1 MEFKFGRVLLSNKD
15 KTYIATHLLHIYG
28 WLIRTYK
35 IGQRGGKR
43 VRIIVRDFD
52 LIKDYYQDKVKP
64 YRVVPLFIDSKTK
77 NKYYGIRLFDS
88 IELIDMSYK
97 YGSNELSNNEI
108 FNSELEFH
116 NIRSGFNSCAKK
128 QMRMDLIKKEF
139 PPITKEFREKLINL
153 TVKGPTIGC
162 RPDIDFNCCSFW
174 DIKSA
179 YPYWILTL
187 EFPYQFIKTTK
198 LTKASHTIHFGK
210 FTLKNFRAKHP
221 YYLPLF
227 LKGHGLDKNDKG
239 VLTCNRR
246 ILGGE
251 EYSGYGFLEDL
262 IPIIKNN
269 YDFEELKLDI
279 NELWMAKTKPLPE
292 ETKAAVIEMFNKKEQ
307 SHKHSD
313 KLLLN
318 RSAYGLFITHKTTK
332 SGEKAA
338 ADYEVP
344 YQVGTYIV
352 SHQAWYMD
360 SIIQKC
366 GVEHLIKTHT
376 DSIGFDYD
384 ISSIIYDENNKRH
397 FYQNIGMWESEKIV
411 KCCYYSNTRAKLL
424 NKKGELEIKHGGISE
439 DDVNEFLA
447 NKTYDDVN
455 GESEIML
462 TRRRSLEVNERGTFI
477 KLDKISVKFNSDLE
491 EEQT

>member
-1 MEFKFGRVLLSNKD
+1 
-15 KTYIATHLLHIYG
+15 
-28 WLIRTYK
+28 
-35 IGQRGGKR
+35 
-43 VRIIVRDFD
+43 
-52 LIKDYYQDKVKP
+52 
-64 YRVVPLFIDSKTK
+64 
-77 NKYYGIRLFDS
+77 
-88 IELIDMSYK
+88 MSYR
-97 YGSNELSNNEI
+97 YGSNELDNNEI

-139 PPITKEFREKLINL
+139 PPITKEFRGKLINS

-162 RPDIDFNCCSFW
+162 RPTIEFTYCSFW

-187 EFPYQFIKTTK
+187 EFPYQFIKTNK
-198 LTKASHTIHFGK
+198 LTKTPHTIHYGK
-210 FTLKNFRAKHP
+210 FVLKNFKAKHS

-227 LKGHGLDKNDKG
+227 LKGDGLEKDDKG

-269 YDFEELKLDI
+269 YDYEELKIDM
-279 NELWMAKTKPLPE
+279 NELWMAKTKPLPD
-292 ETKAAVIEMFNKKEQ
+292 ETKAAVFKMFDKKEET
-307 SHKHSD
+307 HKHSD
-313 KLLLN
+313 KLILN
-318 RSAYGLFITHKTTK
+318 RSAYGLFVTHKRTVK
-332 SGEKAA
+332 GEKAA

-344 YQVGTYIV
+344 YQVGVYIV

-360 SIIQKC
+360 YVIQKC

-384 ISSIIYDENNKRH
+384 ISSIIYEENNKRH
-397 FYQNIGMWESEKIV
+397 FYKNIGMWESEKID

-424 NKKGELEIKHGGISE
+424 NKDGKLEIKHGGISQ
-439 DDVNEFLA
+439 DDVDEFLR
-447 NKTYDDVN
+447 NNTYASIN
-455 GESEIML
+455 EESEMKL
-462 TRRRSLEVNERGTFI
+462 TIRRRLEVNEKGTFV
-477 KLDKISVKFNSDLE
+477 KLDKITIKFNSNLTE
-491 EEQT
+491 EWE

>member
-1 MEFKFGRVLLSNKD
+1 MEFKFGRVLLSNKS
-15 KTYIATHLLHIYG
+15 KTYVATHLLHVYG
-28 WLIRTYK
+28 WLIRTHK

-52 LIKDYYQDKVKP
+52 LIKEYYQDKVKP
-64 YRVVPLFIDSKTK
+64 YRIVPLFIDAQTK
-77 NKYYGIRLFDS
+77 HKYYGIRLFDS
-88 IELIDMSYK
+88 IELIDMIYK
-97 YGSNELSNNEI
+97 YGSNELSNKEI
-108 FNSELEFH
+108 FESELEFH

-128 QMRMDLIKKEF
+128 KMKMDLIKKEF
-139 PPITKEFREKLINL
+139 PPITKEFRAKLIDL

-162 RPDIDFNCCSFW
+162 RPNIEFTYCSFW

-198 LTKASHTIHFGK
+198 LTRALHTIHFGK
-210 FTLKNFRAKHP
+210 FTLKNFKAKHS

-227 LKGHGLDKNDKG
+227 LKGGGLDKTDKG

-269 YDFEELKLDI
+269 YDFEELKLDT
-279 NELWMAKTKPLPE
+279 NELWVAKTKPMPE
-292 ETKAAVIEMFNKKEQ
+292 ETKAAVIEMFNKKEA

-313 KLLLN
+313 KLILN
-318 RSAYGLFITHKTTK
+318 RSAYGLFITHKITK
-332 SGEKAA
+332 NGERAA

-360 SIIQKC
+360 YIIQKC
-366 GVEHLIKTHT
+366 GVDHLIKTHT

-384 ISSIIYDENNKRH
+384 ISPIIYEENNKRH
-397 FYQNIGMWESEKIV
+397 FYKNIGIWESEKID

-424 NKKGELEIKHGGISE
+424 NKEGKLEIKHGGISQN
-439 DDVNEFLA
+439 DVDEFLR
-447 NKTYDDVN
+447 NNTYSLIN
-455 GESEIML
+455 EESEIML
-462 TRRRSLEVNERGTFI
+462 TRRRSIEVNEKGTFI
-477 KLDKISVKFNSDLE
+477 KLDRIPIKFNSDLE
-491 EEQT
+491 EGL